1 MQCGIYYFQMTK
13 KRTKKPDIEIDE
25 NLLAP
30 TKDLTDVE
38 LFLADFI
45 AMQKSEEMAS
55 VGFSMSAI
63 AAALGIP
70 AQRFITWVKRGKEQ
84 EEDSPYMPEVILW
97 KHLAKGWAVAKG
109 LAESKVAQV
118 DPKFFLTRGPARML
132 GDDWSE
138 ESSEGSRTTKETLD
152 VTTDFMTALRRLR
165 EQGYDLNEII
175 DNDLLSIK
183 VDRQEKPIDIL
194 EKHGINHTA
203 PALPGPLAQK
213 AMELDQVLQLQR
225 NFDEPKK

>member
-1 MQCGIYYFQMTK
+1 MTR
-13 KRTKKPDIEIDE
+13 KRTKKPELVIDE
-25 NLLAP
+25 NL
-30 TKDLTDVE
+30 TTTTTDLTEVE

-63 AAALGIP
+63 ASALGIP
-70 AQRFITWVKRGKEQ
+70 AQRFINWVKRGKEH
-84 EEDSPYMPEVILW
+84 EEDSPNMPEVRLW

-138 ESSEGSRTTKETLD
+138 ESSEGNKVAKETLD
-152 VTTDFMTALRRLR
+152 VTADFMTALRRLR
-165 EQGYDLNEII
+165 EQGCDLNEII
-175 DNDLLSIK
+175 DNDLLTVK
-183 VDRQEKPIDIL
+183 VDRQEKPVDLL
-194 EKHGINHTA
+194 EKHGITHTA

-213 AMELDQVLQLQR
+213 TVELDQILQLQR
-225 NFDEPKK
+225 KFDESEAKKP